1 MSAPALRLE
10 SLGGHVELDGGG
22 SRPVIDR
29 GRARISEEALRL
41 LLAPA
46 PLPITLRLLD
56 GEAELE
62 TEVKGFRVAATL
74 TATAGLT
81 GRLRLEATGLRLFNW
96 LPVPPSLLSFVLNRM
111 EGLRGVY
118 VDRPHS
124 VELYLPELLR
134 ALPVMLDVR
143 ISHVRVEPGWLE
155 LHCVPRV
162 GAGSVG

>member
-1 MSAPALRLE
+1 MSGTALRLE
-10 SLGGHVELDGGG
+10 SLGGHVALDGGG

-29 GRARISEEALRL
+29 GRARISEEALAL

-46 PLPITLRLLD
+46 PLPIRLRLQD
-56 GEAELE
+56 GEADLE

-74 TATAGLT
+74 VATAGLT

-96 LPVPPSLLSFVLNRM
+96 LPLPPSLLSFAMSRI
-111 EGLRGVY
+111 EGLRGVS
-118 VDRPHS
+118 VEGPHS
-124 VELYLPELLR
+124 VELDLPELLR
-134 ALPVMLDVR
+134 MLPVVLDVR

-162 GAGSVG
+162 GGRSD